1 MDADVVHPVGRV
13 LPLHSGGLAPLPR
26 LRGRDLLEDPLLNK
40 GTAFT
45 DGERSVLGLH
55 GLLPPQVETL
65 DQQVVRAYEAFLR
78 KTDDLER
85 HIYLRAMQDRNEVL
99 FYRLLL
105 DHMEEMMPVVY
116 TPVVAL
122 GCQEFSHIFRRPRG
136 LFLPYPLRDS
146 LRTLLKHRANPEV
159 DVIVVT
165 DGERILGIGD
175 QGAGGLGI
183 PIGKLSLYTLI
194 GGFRPER
201 TLPIV
206 LDVGTNN
213 VERLRDPEYLG
224 WRHDRISGPQYDEFI
239 EQFVRAVR
247 QELPNTLLQWEDFG
261 AEHARRILEEYQ
273 DKLLTFND
281 DIQGTGAIALGTIL
295 SALHRTH
302 GSLRDQRVVI
312 FGAGS
317 AGVGVADAI
326 RAGMGQE
333 GVPDADARRRF
344 WLVNRGGLLHSA
356 RTDLKV
362 EQRVYAHPWE
372 EVASWAHADPR
383 RVSLCEVVREAR
395 PTILIGLS
403 TVANAFDETLVRAM
417 ASNVDR
423 PIIFPLSNPTSKT
436 EALPGDLLKW
446 TDGQAI
452 IATGSP
458 FAPIEFGGRKVPIA
472 QCNNVYIFPA
482 LGLGSIASGARRV
495 TNEMLLAAAR
505 ALAEC
510 SPARTDPSAPLL
522 PPVSQLRAVAVEI
535 AIAVGKEAQ
544 RSGHAPAST
553 LEELRAKVLEAQWTP
568 AYPVYPGG
576 A

>member
-1 MDADVVHPVGRV
+1 
-13 LPLHSGGLAPLPR
+13 
-26 LRGRDLLEDPLLNK
+26 
-40 GTAFT
+40 
-45 DGERSVLGLH
+45 VLGLH

-65 DQQVVRAYEAFLR
+65 DQQVHRAYEAFQR

-85 HIYLRAMQDRNEVL
+85 HIYLRALQDRNEVL

-136 LFLPYPLRDS
+136 LFIPYPLRDS
-146 LRTLLKHRANPEV
+146 IRTLLKHRQNPEV

-224 WRHDRISGPQYDEFI
+224 WRHERILGPEYDEFI
-239 EQFVRAVR
+239 AQFVRAVR
-247 QELPNTLLQWEDFG
+247 QELPTTLLQWEDFG
-261 AEHARRILEEYQ
+261 GEHARKILEEYQ

-281 DIQGTGAIALGTIL
+281 DIQGTGAIAVGAIL
-295 SALHRTH
+295 SALHLTRVP
-302 GSLRDQRVVI
+302 LRDQRVVI

-326 RAGMGQE
+326 RTAMQQDGLSE
-333 GVPDADARRRF
+333 ADARKRF

-356 RTDLKV
+356 RMDLKA
-362 EQRVYAHPWE
+362 EQRFYAHPWD
-372 EVASWAHADPR
+372 EVTSWAHADPR
-383 RVSLCEVVREAR
+383 RVSLGEVVAEAR
-395 PTILIGLS
+395 PTVLIGLS
-403 TVANAFDETLVRAM
+403 TVASAFDEPLVRSM
-417 ASNVDR
+417 AAAVER
-423 PIIFPLSNPTSKT
+423 PLIFPLSNPTNKS
-436 EALPGDLLKW
+436 EAVPSDLLRW
-446 TDGQAI
+446 TDGKAI

-458 FAPIEFGGRKVPIA
+458 FAPVEFGGRKVPIA
-472 QCNNVYIFPA
+472 QCNNVYIFAA
-482 LGLGSIASGARRV
+482 LGLGAVASGARHV
-495 TNEMLLAAAR
+495 TQEMLLAAAR
-505 ALAEC
+505 ALAAC
-510 SPARTDPSAPLL
+510 SPARSDPTAPLL
-522 PPVSQLRAVAVEI
+522 PPVSQLRVVAVEI
-535 AIAVGKEAQ
+535 AVAVGQEAQ
-544 RSGHAPAST
+544 RTGDAPAMSP
-553 LEELRAKVLEAQWTP
+553 EELRARVLAMQWTP
-568 AYPVYPGG
+568 AYPVYPGT
-576 A
+576 